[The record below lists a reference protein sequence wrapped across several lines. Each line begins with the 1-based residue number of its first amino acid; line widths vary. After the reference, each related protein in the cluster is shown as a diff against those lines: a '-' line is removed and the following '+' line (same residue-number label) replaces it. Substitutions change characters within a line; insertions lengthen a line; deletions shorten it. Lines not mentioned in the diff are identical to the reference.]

1 MRAEWQAMLI
11 GFLSGGQPIRQ
22 RKSRNDRMECV
33 QVSEFGRDSP
43 AFEGLKSPWSGYRI
57 ISLSFDFGI
66 LPDKTST
73 KIVIARLLRA
83 LFYAFSPFSI
93 SLYYIS
99 IKLDACPQSFY
110 NRLNKFNDTTA
121 IPHQLPIPQ
130 NDQPHN
136 SRTAAGFNHTRPVS
150 WHLYYERDD
159 T

>member
-1 MRAEWQAMLI
+1 MLI

-22 RKSRNDRMECV
+22 RKSKNDRMECV
-33 QVSEFGRDSP
+33 QISEFGQVSP

-93 SLYYIS
+93 LLYYIS
-99 IKLDACPQSFY
+99 IKLDACPHSLSS
-110 NRLNKFNDTTA
+110 RLNQFKDETA
-121 IPHQLPIPQ
+121 KSLLQPIIQ
-130 NDQPHN
+130 DDQPDN
-136 SRTAAGFNHTRPVS
+136 PRTATRCKYTRPVS
-150 WHLYYERDD
+150 RHLYYECDNA
-159 T
+159 